1 MRTTFMLL
9 ALLSLILQGIT
20 LSAVFINA
28 ASPIIRYFA
37 STATIVSVLTHCLTF
52 FDVLARLS
60 ILKNRW
66 MQETGRYEAFKQMRR
81 QVFKLVMLGV
91 FAVVMAMLFLRPDSG
106 TKALYLAVFASMGI
120 VSLVTN
126 GIAYYKE
133 NTLMRI
139 CEI

>member
-9 ALLSLILQGIT
+9 ALLSLILQGVT
-20 LSAVFINA
+20 LGAVFVS
-28 ASPIIRYFA
+28 ASSPVITYFA

-60 ILKNRW
+60 TLKNHW
-66 MQETGRYEAFKQMRR
+66 LQETGRYEAFKQMRR

-91 FAVVMAMLFLRPDSG
+91 FAVVMAMLFLRPHSG
-106 TKALYLAVFASMGI
+106 TQNLYMAVFGSMGL

-126 GIAYYKE
+126 GLAYYKE

-139 CEI
+139 CEL